1 MHHCVRPRPPPL
13 TGGSGAGTSFSF
25 NLGAIAQRPTG
36 MLHVAPDPIS
46 VRASAPLVLL
56 LLALAL
62 PVRAQGVVLNE
73 LLASNQATL
82 PDPDFDD
89 YGDWIELYNGSEEA
103 VDLGGHFLTDDPDEP
118 QQWRIPDGTTL
129 APGAFL
135 LVWADDEDAGP
146 PETEALHANFK
157 LSAGGESVSLVSP
170 AGDVVDTITFGEQ
183 TTDISFGRVPDG
195 AATWDLFAIPTPG
208 AANDTPPGGEVAA
221 APVLSLESGF
231 YGPGESLSMTTP
243 EADATI
249 RYTLDG
255 SPPTESSP
263 AYTAPLALTATT
275 VIRAASFAPDR
286 AQSPEVAR
294 ALFVGESST
303 LPVVSLVSDPDGFFS
318 DERGIY
324 VEGTNGIPGRCRTYP
339 VNWNQDWEREALV
352 SVFEPGADGELA
364 LALEQRAGVQIFGG
378 CSRIY
383 PQKSLSLHARGRYG
397 TDAFEH
403 RFFPDLDIETFDDL
417 ILRSSAQ
424 DWWRTMFRDGM
435 IQTLTRHM
443 DLDGQAYRPALVFLN
458 GEFWGIHNIR
468 EKLNEDWVTGH
479 YGHPDD
485 EVELIEGTWGGQSEH
500 YDEITELL
508 ESGDPSTPE
517 VFAEVQARIDVDQY
531 LNYLIAEIYAAN
543 GDWPGNNLKL
553 WRPRTPDGRWRWM
566 LFDTDFGFGGNGSGQ
581 ATSNTLALATDPD
594 GSEWPNPPWST
605 FLFRSLL
612 QNDGFRHTFVQRL
625 AAHAAT
631 TFEPDHTIAVIDSL
645 QANIAAEIPRHKLR
659 WPQSISFGASWDAL
673 VEIMRDFARRR
684 PLQVRGHVVS
694 QFADVTGA
702 AQLSLSVEGGGE
714 VHIEGVPMPR
724 ATPDDPFLPILY
736 TGVPA
741 QITAVPD
748 EGYVFA
754 GWRGLSDAAA
764 DTLALTLT
772 DSGPLTATFVLAT
785 DTEAGTSEPT
795 SRLHLPF
802 PNPARGSATVE
813 ATLARGGPLSVRVV
827 DMLGRE
833 VATLA
838 EGRQPAGTHRLTVD
852 AAALAGGVYSIV
864 MEAEGYRAS
873 RRLVVAH

>member
-1 MHHCVRPRPPPL
+1 
-13 TGGSGAGTSFSF
+13 
-25 NLGAIAQRPTG
+25 
-36 MLHVAPDPIS
+36 MLFAVPDPTS
-46 VRASAPLVLL
+46 VRALASLVLL
-56 LLALAL
+56 SLAL
-62 PVRAQGVVLNE
+62 PAAAQGVVVNE
-73 LLASNQATL
+73 VLASNQATL
-82 PDPDFDD
+82 ADPDFDD
-89 YGDWIELYNGSEEA
+89 YGDWIELYNGSEILA
-103 VDLGGHFLTDDPDEP
+103 DLGGHFLTDDPETP
-118 QQWRIPDGTTL
+118 QKWRIPDGTTL

-135 LVWADDEDAGP
+135 LVWADDEDTGP
-146 PETEALHANFK
+146 PETDALHANFK

-195 AATWDLFAIPTPG
+195 APTWDLFALPTPG

-231 YGPGESLSMTTP
+231 YGPGESLAMTTP

-255 SPPTESSP
+255 SPPTASST

-275 VIRAASFAPDR
+275 VVRAASFAPDR
-286 AQSPEVAR
+286 ATSPEVAR

-303 LPVVSLVSDPDGFFS
+303 LPVVSLVTDPEGFFS
-318 DERGIY
+318 DEHGIY
-324 VEGTNGIPGRCRTYP
+324 VEGTNGIPGRCRTNP
-339 VNWNQDWEREALV
+339 VNWNQDWEREAVV
-352 SVFEPGADGELA
+352 SFFEPGAGGELA
-364 LALEQRAGVQIFGG
+364 LALEQRAGVKIFGG

-435 IQTLTRHM
+435 IQTLTRDL
-443 DLDGQAYRPALVFLN
+443 DLDGQAYRPALLFLN
-458 GEFWGIHNIR
+458 GEFWGIHNLR
-468 EKLNEDWVTGH
+468 EKVNEDWVTAHHG
-479 YGHPDD
+479 YADD
-485 EVELIEGTWGGQSEH
+485 DVELMDGGPFRGRSAH
-500 YDEITELL
+500 YDELL
-508 ESGDPSTPE
+508 AVLDDSDLNDPAT
-517 VFAEVQARIDVDQY
+517 FAQVEALMDVEQFLDY
-531 LNYLIAEIYAAN
+531 LVAEIYSAN
-543 GDWPGNNLKL
+543 GDWPGNNIKL
-553 WRPRTPDGRWRWM
+553 WRPREPGGRWRWM
-566 LFDTDFGFGGNGSGQ
+566 LFDLDFGYGGNGNGQ
-581 ATSNTLALATDPD
+581 PTSNTLALATEPNGPD
-594 GSEWPNPPWST
+594 WPNPPWST
-605 FLFRSLL
+605 YLIRSLFE
-612 QNDGFRHTFVQRL
+612 NDGFRHAFVQRL
-625 AAHAAT
+625 AAHTST
-631 TFEPDHTIAVIDSL
+631 TFDPDRTIALIDSL
-645 QANIAAEIPRHKLR
+645 QANIAAEIPRHKQR

-684 PLQVRGHVVS
+684 PLQIRGHVTGH
-694 QFADVTGA
+694 FADVTGA
-702 AQLSLSVEGGGE
+702 AQLSLGVEGGGE
-714 VHIEGVPMPR
+714 VRIEGVPMPR
-724 ATPDDPFLPILY
+724 ATPADPFLPVLY
-736 TGVPA
+736 TGIPA

-754 GWRGLSDAAA
+754 GWRGLSDATA

-785 DTEAGTSEPT
+785 AAEPEAEATT

-802 PNPARGSATVE
+802 PNPARGTATVE
-813 ATLARGGPLSVRVV
+813 ATLARDGPLSVRVV

-838 EGRQPAGTHRLTVD
+838 NGRQPAGTHRLTVD
-852 AAALAGGVYSIV
+852 AAALAGGVYTIV

-873 RRLVVAH
+873 HRLVVTR